1 LITLSEYGW
10 GLRSSRFV
18 AAPQHVVRRASVEDA
33 EAIVQLGRVVDPD
46 ALATVEMF
54 RRLLER
60 EPAAATE
67 RLVAE
72 VDGELAAWA
81 AVRAVRVGRR
91 LALWRRPAR
100 APPSRH
106 RQRALR
112 QDRESAARSGR
123 CEARSVRDGRR
134 RPALPRRQRLRSHER
149 PPPVRARPEDGAGGR
164 SAAGVDVAPLRDVLD
179 RAEELYR
186 LFAECRADV
195 PAVDA
200 RTAWTYDEWRVQTL
214 DLSLLDHDA
223 SVVLLDADEPVSFAW
238 PCRIGREVG
247 RRRSW
252 PARAGTVAGRGS

>member
-1 LITLSEYGW
+1 VSR
-10 GLRSSRFV
+10 LRRPSASSRRWTANSRRGRPSGLFESGV
-18 AAPQHVVRRASVEDA
+18 GWLSGGVLPEHRRRGIGSGLFDRIESRLRGLGAAKLEASATDDAGRRFLVARGFEATNVLHRSELDPRTAQADAAP
-33 EAIVQLGRVVDPD
+33 
-46 ALATVEMF
+46 
-54 RRLLER
+54 
-60 EPAAATE
+60 
-67 RLVAE
+67 
-72 VDGELAAWA
+72 
-81 AVRAVRVGRR
+81 
-91 LALWRRPAR
+91 
-100 APPSRH
+100 
-106 RQRALR
+106 
-112 QDRESAARSGR
+112 
-123 CEARSVRDGRR
+123 
-134 RPALPRRQRLRSHER
+134 
-149 PPPVRARPEDGAGGR
+149 
-164 SAAGVDVAPLRDVLD
+164 AGVDVAPLRDVLD

>member
-67 RLVAE
+67 RLVAK

-81 AVRAVRVGRR
+81 PSGLFESGVGWLSGGVLPEHRRRGIGSGLFDRIESRLRGLGATKLEASATDDAGRR
-91 LALWRRPAR
+91 FLVAR
-100 APPSRH
+100 GFEATNVLHRSELDPRTAQAAAAP
-106 RQRALR
+106 
-112 QDRESAARSGR
+112 
-123 CEARSVRDGRR
+123 
-134 RPALPRRQRLRSHER
+134 
-149 PPPVRARPEDGAGGR
+149 
-164 SAAGVDVAPLRDVLD
+164 AGVDVAPLRDVLD

-200 RTAWTYDEWRVQTL
+200 RTAWTYDEWRAQTL